1 MEDYNVPYSS
11 GNDPEP
17 LRKGVG
23 YDVTTY
29 AGKYNGKDGD
39 KLVFID
45 AKGVVSKYPT
55 EVVRSGYVRFTKGSR
70 SNNNNYYAAKKAPG
84 MHILKG
90 RFLERAMT
98 VSPTRKNNSNSK
110 RSKTRS
116 NNKSVVSY
124 NPMFKSR
131 N

>member
-1 MEDYNVPYSS
+1 MEDYNVPYST
-11 GNDPEP
+11 GNDPQP
-17 LRKGVG
+17 LKKGVG
-23 YDVTTY
+23 YDVTSY

-55 EVVRSGYVRFTKGSR
+55 EVVRSGAIRFTRGTR
-70 SNNNNYYAAKKAPG
+70 NANNNYYAATKAPG
-84 MHILKG
+84 MKILKG

-98 VSPTRKNNSNSK
+98 VSPPTRKNSKAKNNSK
-110 RSKTRS
+110 VK
-116 NNKSVVSY
+116 NNSVMSY

-131 N
+131 A

>member
-1 MEDYNVPYSS
+1 MAAISRMDDYNIPYSS

-17 LRKGVG
+17 LKRGVG

-39 KLVFID
+39 KLIFID
-45 AKGVVSKYPT
+45 AKGVVSKYST
-55 EVVRSGYVRFTKGSR
+55 DVVRSGAIRFTRGTR
-70 SNNNNYYAAKKAPG
+70 NANNNYYAAKKAPG

-90 RFLERAMT
+90 RFLERAMN
-98 VSPTRKNNSNSK
+98 VSPPTRKNKSKAKNS
-110 RSKTRS
+110 
-116 NNKSVVSY
+116 VMSY

-131 N
+131 T